1 MKALFFLNSE
11 AFEMMNLETQE
22 PLVSS
27 PGRIRPIIED
37 DLGAPVPIHVRVW
50 LRGKGGTFAF
60 KLISAFENKQLK
72 KNFVYLFGCSC
83 SKFWH
88 TASFCCS
95 VLTLVSACG
104 I

>member
-1 MKALFFLNSE
+1 MKGLFFLNSE

-72 KNFVYLFGCSC
+72 KILSIYLAAPAQSFGTPHLFV
-83 SKFWH
+83 
-88 TASFCCS
+88 A
-95 VLTLVSACG
+95 AC
-104 I
+104 